1 MFKEGL
7 LMAWQS
13 LIANKM
19 RTLLTMLG
27 IIIGVAAVIAL
38 VSVGLGMRAQIQ
50 SNLSSLGSNLIMV
63 YPGAPRTPGVRPVAG
78 SQETLTLGD
87 YASIA
92 AMTSIEASSPV
103 IRRSYVLVYKNTNW
117 TTAISGVNEQFEK
130 INNWTLAQG
139 SFITQEQ
146 IKRRERVAVIGQTVV
161 KNVFKDESPIGKDIR
176 LNNQPFK
183 VIGVLNGKGSGGMGQ
198 DQDDTVFVPYTTAM
212 ERLAGQNY
220 LNMIYVLGKSD
231 YDLNNIQAD
240 IDNLLR
246 VRHKISSKD
255 NVDFQISNMAT
266 IMETVSQ
273 TTGSIT
279 LFLGAIA
286 AISLLVGGIGIMNI
300 MLVSVT
306 ERTREIGV
314 RKALGATFQTIM
326 TQFLIEA
333 VAISL
338 LGGFIGV
345 AFGIVSAY
353 GVANAMGM
361 PTVISGATIL
371 LAFGFSMM
379 IGLGFGL
386 YPARKAAKLN
396 PIDALHYE

>member
-1 MFKEGL
+1 MFKEGF

-50 SNLSSLGSNLIMV
+50 SNLSSLGTNLIMV

-78 SQETLTLGD
+78 SNETLKIGD
-87 YASIA
+87 YNSIA
-92 AMTSIEASSPV
+92 AMTSVEAASPIV
-103 IRRSYVLVYKNTNW
+103 RKSYVLVYKHTNW
-117 TTAISGVNEQFEK
+117 TTTVSGVNDQFDK
-130 INNWTLAQG
+130 INNWTIG
-139 SFITQEQ
+139 EGTFITQEQ
-146 IKRRERVAVIGQTVV
+146 VKRRERVAIIGQTVA
-161 KNVFKDESPIGKDIR
+161 KNLFKEESPIGKDIR
-176 LNNQPFK
+176 VNNQPFK
-183 VIGVLNGKGSGGMGQ
+183 VVGVLNAKGSGGMGQ

-212 ERLAGQNY
+212 ERLTGQDY
-220 LNMIYVLGKSD
+220 LNMIYVLGKENV
-231 YDLNNIQAD
+231 DLDIIQAD
-240 IDNLLR
+240 VDNLLR
-246 VRHKISSKD
+246 VRHKISS
-255 NVDFQISNMAT
+255 NEMVDFQISNMAT
-266 IMETVSQ
+266 VMETVSQ

-314 RKALGATFQTIM
+314 RKALGATFNTIM

-333 VAISL
+333 VVISL
-338 LGGFIGV
+338 LGGLVGVIVGIG
-345 AFGIVSAY
+345 SAY
-353 GVANAMGM
+353 AVANAMKM
-361 PTVISGATIL
+361 PTVISGGTIL
-371 LAFGFSMM
+371 LSFGFSMM

-386 YPARKAAKLN
+386 YPARKAARLN